1 MILGLIKQLVKVVD
15 KEGQCFRYI
24 CQAFPGLSIAK
35 LKAGVFDGS
44 YIRKL
49 IKDENFTSHMITFEL
64 NAWNS
69 FVGVVQNFLGNHWS
83 NNYFNIVESML
94 NLYRDIGANMSIK
107 IHFLHSH
114 LERFP
119 ENCGDHSNE
128 QGERFHQDIKVM
140 EDRNQ
145 GAGIKG

>member
-1 MILGLIKQLVKVVD
+1 M
-15 KEGQCFRYI
+15 
-24 CQAFPGLSIAK
+24 
-35 LKAGVFDGS
+35 
-44 YIRKL
+44 
-49 IKDENFTSHMITFEL
+49 
-64 NAWNS
+64 
-69 FVGVVQNFLGNHWS
+69 GVVQNFLGNHWS

-145 GAGIKG
+145 GAGIKGWWLTTARVLSKTQMSTITHGTLKKGSSLRNCRVHLYFNVVHLLSTLFSYFLFTLSSTSTLSNFCSK